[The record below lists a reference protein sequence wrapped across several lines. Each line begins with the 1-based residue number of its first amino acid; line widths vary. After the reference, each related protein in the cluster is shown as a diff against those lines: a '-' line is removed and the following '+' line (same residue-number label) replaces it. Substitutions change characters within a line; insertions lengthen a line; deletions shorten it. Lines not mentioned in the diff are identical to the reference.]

1 MKQSK
6 QNCSFALLMRCCKK
20 RNCRAEG
27 WQQSIINFLMA
38 SGHHC
43 CPVTFQKTQHGPAY
57 ENDKMLKSL
66 QKQWSHSSSK
76 FNCYYL
82 KHIFYWKCPNWR
94 MGERKIS
101 VTTSNVHFSN
111 MWLCTQRHSA
121 ANFGIKGFKN
131 CAVWHK
137 NNKNTK

>member
-6 QNCSFALLMRCCKK
+6 QNCSFALLMRFCKK
-20 RNCRAEG
+20 KNCRYIYILSFYKLKVDSRV
-27 WQQSIINFLMA
+27 QSIINFLMA

-43 CPVTFQKTQHGPAY
+43 CPVTFQKTLHGPAY

-82 KHIFYWKCPNWR
+82 KHIFYWECPNWR

-121 ANFGIKGFKN
+121 ANFGIKGF
-131 CAVWHK
+131 
-137 NNKNTK
+137 